1 MKLYKNILYISFSG
15 LLLISSA
22 CSDDFLDRNPQ
33 TAITP
38 EVFFN
43 SEEDLALYMY
53 GLLDMPNRNSY
64 LNDQSTDNAATTAAV
79 ELKTMMVGNPSSQ
92 TITSGWSWSRLRN
105 INYFLENYQKAKVSD
120 EIKNHYVG
128 LARYYR
134 AIFYYNM
141 VKRYSDVPWYGNT
154 LNPSDEELKDPQAPR
169 EEVLDHIMED
179 LAFASENVRESV
191 PTGTPG
197 KWVVR
202 LMQAKIALHEGTY
215 RKYHDELNLKAT
227 ADPFLKLAEE
237 ASLAIISSTKYSL
250 FTTGNPNQDYA
261 SLFESQDLTANKEV
275 MLINA
280 FDQSKNI
287 SQNVNG
293 VVFGDYEQS
302 PSRDLI
308 QSYLM
313 KDGSRFTDK
322 ADYQT
327 LGFVQEFENRD
338 PRLAQTVVYPQW
350 IRVPE
355 TAAYVQRLN
364 KNFTGYHQRK
374 GYVNSTVQEVL
385 NGVDFPVY
393 RYAEVLLIHAEAKA
407 ELGTLTQADLDKTIN
422 LLRKRVNMP
431 DLSLLT
437 ANANP
442 DAKLRTDFPKVS
454 GALTGVILEIR
465 RERRVEMA
473 FENSRYDDLMRWNAG
488 KLLEK
493 IPEGMY
499 FQGVGNYD
507 MTGDGIPDIKLIP
520 EGETIPTVRE
530 KNALGVNL
538 VYYSIGR
545 FDGTAGVYLKNGSS
559 GGTMVTEIRA
569 RTFHEPMFYY
579 RPIPETQMLL
589 NSNLKQPFGWK

>member
-1 MKLYKNILYISFSG
+1 MKLHKNILYISLSG
-15 LLLISSA
+15 LLLCSGA

-33 TAITP
+33 TAVTP

-53 GLLDMPNRNSY
+53 GLLEMPNRNSY

-105 INYFLENYQKAKVSD
+105 INYFLENYQKASVTD
-120 EIKNHYVG
+120 EVKNHYAG

-141 VKRYSDVPWYGNT
+141 VKRYSDVPWYDKT
-154 LNPSDEELKDPQAPR
+154 LNPSDEELKNPQTPR
-169 EEVLDHIMED
+169 AEVMDHIMED
-179 LAFASENVRESV
+179 LAFAAEHVRESV

-197 KWVVR
+197 KWVAK

-215 RKYHDELNLKAT
+215 RKYHDELNMKTT
-227 ADPFLKLAEE
+227 ADQFLKLAEE
-237 ASLAIISSTKYSL
+237 SSLAIIASTKFAIY
-250 FTTGNPNQDYA
+250 TTGKPNEDYA
-261 SLFESQDLTANKEV
+261 ALFESQDLLANKEV
-275 MLINA
+275 MLVNV

-302 PSRDLI
+302 PSRDLVH
-308 QSYLM
+308 SYLM
-313 KDGSRFTDK
+313 NDGSRFTDK
-322 ADYQT
+322 AGYQT
-327 LGFVQEFENRD
+327 MGYVQEFQNRD
-338 PRLAQTVVYPQW
+338 PRLSQTLIYPQW
-350 IRVPE
+350 VRAPE
-355 TAAYVQRLN
+355 SSPYIQRLN

-407 ELGTLTQADLDKTIN
+407 ELGTITQDDLDKTVN
-422 LLRKRVNMP
+422 LLRKRVGMP
-431 DLSLLT
+431 DLNLLV
-437 ANANP
+437 ANSNP
-442 DAKLRTDFPKVS
+442 DPKMKTDFPKVS
-454 GALTGVILEIR
+454 GAFAGVLLEIR
-465 RERRVEMA
+465 RERRVEFA

-488 KLLEK
+488 KLLER

-499 FQGVGNYD
+499 FPGIGNYD
-507 MTGDGIPDIKLIP
+507 MTGDGVADIKLIP
-520 EGETIPTVRE
+520 EGETIPAVRE
-530 KNALGVNL
+530 KNSLGVNL

-545 FDGTAGVYLKNGSS
+545 FDGTAGVYLKNGTN
-559 GGTMVTEIRA
+559 GGTMVTEIRT
-569 RTFHEPMFYY
+569 RTFHEPMYYY
-579 RPIPETQMLL
+579 RPIPEAQVLL
-589 NSNLKQPFGWK
+589 NNNLKQPFGWK